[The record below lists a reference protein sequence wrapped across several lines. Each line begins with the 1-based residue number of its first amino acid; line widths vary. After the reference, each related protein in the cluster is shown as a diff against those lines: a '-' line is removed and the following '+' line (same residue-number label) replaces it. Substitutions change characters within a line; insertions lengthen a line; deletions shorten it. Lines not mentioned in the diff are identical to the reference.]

1 MPRWKERVAAGKKS
15 FSEAFLIIL
24 KNRNK
29 FWITI
34 CFLLLDKNTVLEVLY
49 FPDKI
54 FSNVY
59 RFRAWPSLFILLSYF
74 QTRKA
79 VCCGTIKKATNHQHS
94 HSIFVGFSGC
104 IPQGSQAGRKAR
116 QCHHQGIVPPGG
128 ENIPDYSQQSGACY
142 SSRHRSSL
150 GQRWSGYSTKIFRLY
165 RQQYQG
171 KTDEFGIH
179 RPDRW

>member
-15 FSEAFLIIL
+15 FSEPFLIIS
-24 KNRNK
+24 KNINK

-79 VCCGTIKKATNHQHS
+79 VCCGTIKKATNYQHS
-94 HSIFVGFSGC
+94 NFLFVGFKQR
-104 IPQGSQAGRKAR
+104 IRQGSQAGRKAR

-128 ENIPDYSQQSGACY
+128 KNIPDHPFQSGEGHPPC
-142 SSRHRSSL
+142 HRGCL
-150 GQRWSGYSTKIFRLY
+150 GQRWPGYAAKIFWLY
-165 RQQYQG
+165 GQQYQG
-171 KTDEFGIH
+171 KTDEL
-179 RPDRW
+179 RVYCAYRW

>member
-15 FSEAFLIIL
+15 FSEAFLIIS

-34 CFLLLDKNTVLEVLY
+34 CFLLLDKNKVLEVRY
-49 FPDKI
+49 FQDKI

-59 RFRAWPSLFILLSYF
+59 RFRAWPSIFILLSYF

-104 IPQGSQAGRKAR
+104 IQEAPQAGCKAR
-116 QCHHQGIVPPGG
+116 QRHHQGIVPPGG
-128 ENIPDYSQQSGACY
+128 ENIPDHPFQSGK
-142 SSRHRSSL
+142 SHSPRNRGSL
-150 GQRWSGYSTKIFRLY
+150 GQRWFGHLAKIFRLY
-165 RQQYQG
+165 RQQHQG
-171 KTDEFGIH
+171 KTHEFRIH

>member
-1 MPRWKERVAAGKKS
+1 MPRWKERVAAGKKC
-15 FSEAFLIIL
+15 FSEAFLIIS

-34 CFLLLDKNTVLEVLY
+34 CFLLLDKNTVLKVLY

-104 IPQGSQAGRKAR
+104 IQEAPQAGRKAR
-116 QCHHQGIVPPGG
+116 QRHHQGTLSPGG
-128 ENIPDYSQQSGACY
+128 KNLPDYPQPCWKSHPSCHRGGLG
-142 SSRHRSSL
+142 SRRPGDPPEVLRLH
-150 GQRWSGYSTKIFRLY
+150 GQ
-165 RQQYQG
+165 
-171 KTDEFGIH
+171 
-179 RPDRW
+179 

>member
-15 FSEAFLIIL
+15 FSEAFLIIW

-34 CFLLLDKNTVLEVLY
+34 HFLLLDKNTVLEVLY

-54 FSNVY
+54 FSDVY
-59 RFRAWPSLFILLSYF
+59 RFRAWPSLFIVLSYF

-104 IPQGSQAGRKAR
+104 IQEAPQAGRKAR
-116 QCHHQGIVPPGG
+116 QRHHQGIVPPGG
-128 ENIPDYSQQSGACY
+128 QDIPNYPQQSGKSHPPCY
-142 SSRHRSSL
+142 RGCL
-150 GQRWSGYSTKIFRLY
+150 GQRWPGHPAKIFRIY
-165 RQQYQG
+165 GQ
-171 KTDEFGIH
+171 
-179 RPDRW
+179 

>member
-15 FSEAFLIIL
+15 FSEAFLIIW

-34 CFLLLDKNTVLEVLY
+34 HFLLLDKNTVLEVLY

-104 IPQGSQAGRKAR
+104 IQEAPQAGRKAR

-128 ENIPDYSQQSGACY
+128 QDTPAHTQPRRTGNQT
-142 SSRHRSSL
+142 RHRGSL
-150 GQRWSGYSTKIFRLY
+150 GQRGSGHTPKIFRL
-165 RQQYQG
+165 
-171 KTDEFGIH
+171 FGQ
-179 RPDRW
+179 